1 MTEANNLEDIK
12 RIESKMLRGTVAVPP
27 SKSVAHR
34 AIIAAALSGGDC
46 VIENVSMS
54 KDISATVECMRL
66 LGAKCRVNT
75 KNMTVHISEK
85 KTYKVKDMITLD
97 CGESGST
104 LRFLMPVAL
113 GRGVPVKFVG
123 HGRLMKRPQTPYLN
137 IFRDKG
143 IRFELDDDYII
154 LDGELKSGTYG
165 LAGNV
170 SSQFITGLLF
180 ALPLI
185 EGDSEILVSGE
196 LESRGYV
203 DLTVDILKRFGIE
216 IENYK
221 YKLFRI
227 KGGQKY
233 KACPEFKVEA
243 DYSQAAF
250 FLVAD
255 AIGCSVECLNLDPNS
270 LQGDR
275 AIIDIIKDTG
285 ARIVKGPS
293 GGIMAKR
300 TAVMHGITVD
310 ARNIPDLVPIVAVL
324 CSFCSGE
331 SRIINAGRLRHKE
344 SDRLKSTASELAR
357 LGVDI
362 KEGRDSLTICGRD
375 LLESNVCSA
384 WNDHRIAMALA
395 IAACR
400 TEGSVEITGAEE
412 AVKKSYPDFFEVYD
426 KLRV

>member
-1 MTEANNLEDIK
+1 MEDIK
-12 RIESKMLRGTVAVPP
+12 RIESKMLRGTVVVPP
-27 SKSVAHR
+27 SKSIAHR
-34 AIIAAALSGGDC
+34 AIIAAALSGDDC
-46 VIENVSMS
+46 LIENVSMS
-54 KDISATVECMRL
+54 NDITATIECMRA
-66 LGAKCRVNT
+66 LGAKCRVSA
-75 KNMTVHISEK
+75 KNMTVQISEK

-104 LRFLMPVAL
+104 LRFIMPIAL
-113 GRGVPVKFVG
+113 GRGVPVKFIG
-123 HGRLMKRPQTPYLN
+123 HGRLMKRPQTPYFN

-143 IRFELDDDYII
+143 IRFETGDDYII
-154 LDGELKSGTYG
+154 LDGKLKSGTYG

-185 EGDSEILVSGE
+185 DGDSEILVSGE

-203 DLTVDILKRFGIE
+203 DLTIDILKKYGIE
-216 IENYK
+216 VENYK

-233 KACPEFKVEA
+233 KSCPEFKVEA

-250 FLVAD
+250 FLVAG
-255 AIGCSVECLNLDPNS
+255 AIGCNVECVNLNPNS

-275 AIIDIIKDTG
+275 AILDIIKQSG

-293 GGIMAKR
+293 GGLMARR

-310 ARNIPDLVPIVAVL
+310 ARNIPDLVPIVSVL
-324 CSFCSGE
+324 CAFCAGE

-344 SDRLKSTASELAR
+344 SDRLKSTASELSR

-362 KEGRDSLTICGRD
+362 REGVDSLTIYGRD

-400 TEGSVEITGAEE
+400 TEGSVEITGAAQ
-412 AVKKSYPDFFEVYD
+412 AVKKSYPDFFDVYD

>member
-1 MTEANNLEDIK
+1 MEDIK
-12 RIESKMLRGTVAVPP
+12 RIQPNMLKGTVSVPP
-27 SKSVAHR
+27 SKSVTHR
-34 AIIAAALSGGDC
+34 AIIAAALSGQEC
-46 VIENVSMS
+46 IVENVVMS
-54 KDISATVECMRL
+54 NDITATVGCMRA

-75 KNMTVHISEK
+75 KSMTIGISGK
-85 KTYKVKDMITLD
+85 KTYKVKNMITLD

-104 LRFLMPVAL
+104 LRFLMPIAL

-123 HGRLMKRPQTPYLN
+123 HGRLMKRPQTPYFN
-137 IFRDKG
+137 IFREKG
-143 IRFELDDDYII
+143 IKYEVGDDYII
-154 LDGELKSGTYG
+154 LDGKLTSGSYG

-185 EGDSEILVSGE
+185 DGDSEIIVSGE
-196 LESRGYV
+196 LESKGYV
-203 DLTVDILKRFGIE
+203 DLTIDILSKFGVE

-221 YKLFRI
+221 YKLFKI

-233 KACPEFKVEA
+233 QSCGEYKVEA

-255 AIGCSVECLNLDPNS
+255 AIGCNVECMNLNPKS

-275 AIIDIIKDTG
+275 AIIDIIKNAG
-285 ARIVKGPS
+285 ARIVKGPN
-293 GGIMAKR
+293 GGIMAKK
-300 TAVMHGITVD
+300 TAVMHPITVD
-310 ARNIPDLVPIVAVL
+310 ARDIPDLVPIVSVL
-324 CSFCSGE
+324 CSFLNGE
-331 SRIINAGRLRHKE
+331 SRIINAGRLRLKE
-344 SDRLKSTASELAR
+344 SDRLKSTSTELAR

-362 KEGRDSLTICGRD
+362 REERDGLVINGRD

-384 WNDHRIAMALA
+384 WNDHRIAMAIA

-400 TEGSVEITGAEE
+400 SEGEVAITGAEQ
-412 AVKKSYPDFFEVYD
+412 AVKKSYPDFFKVYD
-426 KLRV
+426 RLSV

>member
-1 MTEANNLEDIK
+1 MEDIK
-12 RIESKMLRGTVAVPP
+12 RIESKMLNGTVAVPP

-34 AIIAAALSGGDC
+34 AIIAAALSNDDC

-54 KDISATVECMRL
+54 NDIAATVECMRK
-66 LGAKCRVNT
+66 LGAKCRVNS

-104 LRFLMPVAL
+104 LRFLMPLAL

-123 HGRLMKRPQTPYLN
+123 HGRLMQRPQTPYLN

-143 IRFELDDDYII
+143 IHYSAKDDYII
-154 LDGELKSGTYG
+154 LDGTLTRGSYG

-170 SSQFITGLLF
+170 SSQFISGLLF

-185 EGDSEILVSGE
+185 EGDSEIIISGE

-203 DLTVDILKRFGIE
+203 DLTIDILSKFGIE

-233 KACPEFKVEA
+233 KSCSEFKIEA

-255 AIGCSVECLNLDPNS
+255 AIGCNVECLNLNPDS

-275 AIIDIIKDTG
+275 AILDIIKQTG
-285 ARIVKGPS
+285 ARIVTGPN

-310 ARNIPDLVPIVAVL
+310 ARNIPDLVPIVSVL

-344 SDRLKSTASELAR
+344 SDRLKSTASELSR

-362 KEGRDSLTICGRD
+362 REERDSLTIQGRD

-400 TEGSVEITGAEE
+400 TEGSVEITGAVN
-412 AVKKSYPDFFEVYD
+412 AVKKSYPDFFDVYD
-426 KLRV
+426 KLR

>member
-1 MTEANNLEDIK
+1 MEDIK
-12 RIESKMLRGTVAVPP
+12 RIESKMLKGTVAVPP

-34 AIIAAALSGGDC
+34 AIIAAALSGDDC

-54 KDISATVECMRL
+54 NDISATVECMRK
-66 LGAKCRVNT
+66 LGAKCQVNS

-104 LRFLMPVAL
+104 LRFIMPLAL

-123 HGRLMKRPQTPYLN
+123 HGRLMKRPQIPYFN

-143 IRFELDDDYII
+143 IYFETGDDFII
-154 LDGELKSGTYG
+154 LNGELKSGTYG

-170 SSQFITGLLF
+170 SSQFISGLLF
-180 ALPLI
+180 ALPI
-185 EGDSEILVSGE
+185 IDGDSEILISGE

-203 DLTVDILKRFGIE
+203 DLTIDILSKFGIE

-233 KACPEFKVEA
+233 KSCKEFKIEA

-250 FLVAD
+250 FLVAG
-255 AIGCSVECLNLDPNS
+255 AIGCNVECLNLNPDS

-275 AIIDIIKDTG
+275 AILDIIKQSG
-285 ARIVKGPS
+285 ARVVKGPS

-310 ARNIPDLVPIVAVL
+310 AKNIPDLVPIISVL
-324 CSFCSGE
+324 CAFCSGE

-357 LGVDI
+357 LGVNI
-362 KEGRDSLTICGRD
+362 REETDSLTIYGRD

-400 TEGSVEITGAEE
+400 TEGSVEITGAYE
-412 AVKKSYPDFFEVYD
+412 AVKKSYPDFFEIYD
-426 KLRV
+426 KLREK